1 MLYRLLG
8 REQSGAS
15 SKRAVGM
22 ALLISI
28 GNLSGIAGSN
38 IYLAQEAP
46 HFWTGYG
53 FSLGIMVATIIMT
66 LILRRDYIKENA
78 RRDAMSE
85 DEINAKYTEDELG
98 RSEPVLPLY
107 TLGRIVPSLGET
119 G

>member
-1 MLYRLLG
+1 LD
-8 REQSGAS
+8 
-15 SKRAVGM
+15 
-22 ALLISI
+22 
-28 GNLSGIAGSN
+28 GIWFFAGD
-38 IYLAQEAP
+38 
-46 HFWTGYG
+46 HGGYDHYDFDPG
-53 FSLGIMVATIIMT
+53 
-66 LILRRDYIKENA
+66 RDYIKENA

>member
-1 MLYRLLG
+1 
-8 REQSGAS
+8 
-15 SKRAVGM
+15 M

-28 GNLSGIAGSN
+28 GNLSGIAGGN

-66 LILRRDYIKENA
+66 LVLRRDYIKENA

-85 DEINAKYTEDELG
+85 DEINAKYTEDELLALG
-98 RSEPVLPLY
+98 DRSSYFRYSFLGLATRSDWPL
-107 TLGRIVPSLGET
+107 RRS
-119 G
+119 